1 METKLGPVSVIER
14 NNRVHHI
21 KSSPQGAFGIIF
33 MRHRRAKNRH
43 DFIAD
48 ELVDG
53 TVIFLHHRHQPV
65 EAGIDYLT
73 DFFGI

>member
-1 METKLGPVSVIER
+1 METKLGPVSAIER

-48 ELVDG
+48 ELVDHA
-53 TVIFLHHRHQPV
+53 VIFLYHRHQPV
-65 EAGIDYLT
+65 EAAVDYLT
-73 DFFGI
+73 NFFGI